1 MAASSSLQKRKSCDE
16 VATPDCP
23 CTFEAIL
30 VLENYWATDAVTLP
44 ASEAATIHGLFKS
57 VKELIPVARRPG
69 ILGQKFAAPKFL
81 LQETSVKTSN
91 LRSSR
96 YIVLSWKSDMSYH
109 FWYERNVLNGNT
121 DTLKVEIH
129 LRTFST
135 AARESGEEL
144 ETVKSCYKNSYVPF
158 VPDSIKGQEHEYVV
172 APIDDEEVGM
182 DEEDIAALVNW
193 HSTEDWFPDKVKDA
207 KKVRT
212 SAAAEASNEANEEV
226 NGEVKVEQGND
237 LDDGDDSS
245 ELSGLTNWSGFNT
258 A

>member
-1 MAASSSLQKRKSCDE
+1 
-16 VATPDCP
+16 
-23 CTFEAIL
+23 
-30 VLENYWATDAVTLP
+30 
-44 ASEAATIHGLFKS
+44 
-57 VKELIPVARRPG
+57 
-69 ILGQKFAAPKFL
+69 
-81 LQETSVKTSN
+81 
-91 LRSSR
+91 
-96 YIVLSWKSDMSYH
+96 MSYH

-158 VPDSIKGQEHEYVV
+158 APDSIKGQEHEYVV

-193 HSTEDWFPDKVKDA
+193 HCTEDWFPEKVKDA
-207 KKVRT
+207 KKVKS

-226 NGEVKVEQGND
+226 NGEVKVEQGNE

-245 ELSGLTNWSGFNT
+245 ELSGLITGLVSIPPSVLTMFQIPYYFPLNSLARMHSQIIRAQDVNCVPESIYQS
-258 A
+258 AR